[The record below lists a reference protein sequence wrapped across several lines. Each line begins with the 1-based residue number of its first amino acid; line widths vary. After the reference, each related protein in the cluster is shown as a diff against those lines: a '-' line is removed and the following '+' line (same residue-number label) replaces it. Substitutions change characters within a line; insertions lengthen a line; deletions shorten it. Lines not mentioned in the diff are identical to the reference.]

1 MLFVECAQ
9 REIMLKV
16 VQMAYCC
23 TIMHIKQYSACGIS
37 HFIEGKEGMY
47 QSKKLRVGLI
57 SNNFSDR
64 RTELS
69 FLSQNK
75 SKTY

>member
-23 TIMHIKQYSACGIS
+23 TIMHIKLAVLVECHSSHYKTQGILQ
-37 HFIEGKEGMY
+37 IKWMETGK
-47 QSKKLRVGLI
+47 V
-57 SNNFSDR
+57 
-64 RTELS
+64 
-69 FLSQNK
+69 
-75 SKTY
+75 

>member
-23 TIMHIKQYSACGIS
+23 TIMHIKQYSVCGRSVTYDWKRMCIS
-37 HFIEGKEGMY
+37 MKEI
-47 QSKKLRVGLI
+47 QD
-57 SNNFSDR
+57 NFLNENF
-64 RTELS
+64 TI
-69 FLSQNK
+69 Q
-75 SKTY
+75 